1 MSIKASASVTLSSYR
16 DTEAVT
22 RYYKL
27 VSSTASAPS
36 KPTTNPPSGWD
47 DTEPSYTSGST
58 NTLYFCD
65 LTEFSDGT
73 WAYSAVSKSSSYEA
87 AKEAYNKAQNAQD
100 TANSANG
107 KIDNLEVG
115 GRNLLVGTNQ
125 GKSKWSNSHQ
135 NGTYG
140 IEEVDWNGIRAVKM
154 TCTTAATGY
163 RMFTFNGLL
172 YNFDKLEPG
181 GTYTLSY
188 DINKDM
194 DVSLYDL
201 CTPSAT
207 DSISKT
213 ITLIKNKLTDYGKHY
228 EYRIVLKDT
237 LTKSSQVVYLS
248 NTLTDNTEV
257 IIANL
262 KLEKGNKA
270 TDWTP
275 APEDTEESIATI
287 SNKQSEIIT
296 NIDSITTRVSSIEST
311 QTTHGSDITAL
322 NARMTSAETKLTKD
336 GIINIVGSYYATD
349 SDLSDAKT
357 RIAEAES
364 TIAQHTTDIALTV
377 KEADVTGDYLI
388 GKINLSSTTASISA
402 EHIDLTGYVTLTDL
416 STAGQTTI
424 DGANITTGL
433 ISADRIDVN
442 GLFAKDITATGTIT
456 GAKLVGATGSFS
468 GNVTA
473 TTLKAQNEGYISI
486 FHFDNTGIYADL
498 NGDGVG
504 DYCLKTDSFVVRLFD
519 ENNEVC
525 SYYYADKYSD
535 GRADIFGNGRVG
547 IFSNGTV
554 SIYHKDGQN
563 NVVDINATN
572 GDFYTSGKI
581 KSNGTI
587 TVENYPNAAVFH
599 YSDNSVILRNDGSNF
614 YILHGSGSSPTDTY
628 DTIRPFAFN
637 FETGKVTVGNGLTVG
652 GDIVTTGT
660 LNFTQYSK
668 GFSCT
673 TTFGHAGIVTVSSG
687 GGLYLYTYKTGASG
701 WDSSL
706 CLANENGVNLV
717 PKTGGGFSGNISA
730 PIMYATNRIEAGRVL
745 SKGTYTNT
753 TTGAANVAITSGHY
767 LVRSTSSSERYKH
780 DINPISQYRDILNIP
795 VKEYIYNLDYVSE
808 DDQRYNKVIPGF
820 IAEDVERF
828 YPIAA
833 EYANGLVED
842 WNHRMMLPPMLAV
855 LEDHDKEIQNMRKEI
870 SNLEA
875 IIEQSGIKIN
885 GCS

>member
-73 WAYSAVSKSSSYEA
+73 WVYSAVSKSSSYEA

-115 GRNLLVGTNQ
+115 GRNLLLDSEIGD
-125 GKSKWSNSHQ
+125 KSKSLLEGSTAYRNPEFPDLDEIPCYYMSGPAYIKVNFPSLAVRNTYTFSLDCARHVGGSPQ
-135 NGTYG
+135 PVYITINGVSINAG
-140 IEEVDWNGIRAVKM
+140 NA
-154 TCTTAATGY
+154 TAGTWTN
-163 RMFTFNGLL
+163 FSVTFNATSASTHALVRVNNADGPNSN
-172 YNFDKLEPG
+172 YVG
-181 GTYTLSY
+181 YTR
-188 DINKDM
+188 
-194 DVSLYDL
+194 
-201 CTPSAT
+201 
-207 DSISKT
+207 
-213 ITLIKNKLTDYGKHY
+213 HF
-228 EYRIVLKDT
+228 
-237 LTKSSQVVYLS
+237 
-248 NTLTDNTEV
+248 
-257 IIANL
+257 

-275 APEDTEESIATI
+275 APEDTEKSINAI

-311 QTTHGSDITAL
+311 QTAHGSDITAL
-322 NARMTSAETKLTKD
+322 TARMTSAETKLTKD

-456 GAKLVGATGSFS
+456 GATLVGATGSFS

-504 DYCLKTDSFVVRLFD
+504 DYCLQTDSFVVRLFD
-519 ENNEVC
+519 NNNEVC
-525 SYYYADKYSD
+525 SYYYADKYDD
-535 GRADIFGNGRVG
+535 GRAEIFGNGRVG

-554 SIYHKDGQN
+554 SIYHKDAQT

-572 GDFYTSGKI
+572 GDFHTAGKI

-587 TVENYPNAAVFH
+587 TVENEPNAAIFH
-599 YSDNSVILRNDGSNF
+599 YGDDSVILRNDGSDF
-614 YILHGSGSSPTDTY
+614 YLLHGSGPLPNDTY
-628 DTIRPFAFN
+628 DTLRPFAFN
-637 FETGKVTVGNGLTVG
+637 FETGKVTIGNGLTVG

-673 TTFGHAGIVTVSSG
+673 TTFGHTGIVTVSSG
-687 GGLYLYTYKTGASG
+687 EGLYLYTYKTGVSG

-706 CLANENGVNLV
+706 CLANANGVNLV

-730 PIMYATNRIEAGRVL
+730 PIIYATNRIEAGRVL

-842 WNHRMMLPPMLAV
+842 WNHRMILPPMLAV

>member
-115 GRNLLVGTNQ
+115 GRNLLVSSEIGDISSPLLEGSNAVYHSSKAYLDGNPLLEMSGSIYVKVNFPSLTIGYTYTFSFDIARHIAGSNQPVYLTMNEETTMIGTARAGIWTNFHVVFTA
-125 GKSKWSNSHQ
+125 NSDTSFALIRI
-135 NGTYG
+135 NNANESGG
-140 IEEVDWNGIRAVKM
+140 VDYYVGHVRH
-154 TCTTAATGY
+154 
-163 RMFTFNGLL
+163 F
-172 YNFDKLEPG
+172 KLE
-181 GTYTLSY
+181 
-188 DINKDM
+188 
-194 DVSLYDL
+194 
-201 CTPSAT
+201 
-207 DSISKT
+207 
-213 ITLIKNKLTDYGKHY
+213 
-228 EYRIVLKDT
+228 R
-237 LTKSSQVVYLS
+237 
-248 NTLTDNTEV
+248 
-257 IIANL
+257 
-262 KLEKGNKA
+262 GNKA

-275 APEDTEESIATI
+275 APEDTEESINAI

-311 QTTHGSDITAL
+311 QTAQGSDITAL
-322 NARMTSAETKLTKD
+322 TARMTSAETKLTKD

-473 TTLKAQNEGYISI
+473 TTLRAQNEGYISI
-486 FHFDNTGIYADL
+486 FHFDDTGIYADL
-498 NGDGVG
+498 NGDGIG
-504 DYCLKTDSFVVRLFD
+504 DYCLQTDSFVVRLFD

-587 TVENYPNAAVFH
+587 TVENYQNAAVFH
-599 YSDNSVILRNDGSNF
+599 YSDDSVILRNDGSDF
-614 YILHGSGSSPTDTY
+614 YLLHGSGLSPTDTY
-628 DTIRPFAFN
+628 DTLRPFAFN
-637 FETGKVTVGNGLTVG
+637 FETGKVTIGNGLTVG
-652 GDIVTTGT
+652 GDIVTNGT

-673 TTFGHAGIVTVSSG
+673 TTFGHTGIVTVSSG
-687 GGLYLYTYKTGASG
+687 EGLYLYTYKTGVSG

-842 WNHRMMLPPMLAV
+842 WNHRMILPPMLAV

>member
-47 DTEPSYTSGST
+47 DTEPSYTNGST

-115 GRNLLVGTNQ
+115 GRNLLLDSEIGDISKSLLEGSTAFRNPAAPDLDEIPCYNMSGPAYIKVNFPSLTVRNTYTFSLDCARHVGGSPQPVYITINGVSINAGNATAGTWTNF
-125 GKSKWSNSHQ
+125 S
-135 NGTYG
+135 
-140 IEEVDWNGIRAVKM
+140 V
-154 TCTTAATGY
+154 
-163 RMFTFNGLL
+163 TFNATSASTHALVRVNTADGSNNN
-172 YNFDKLEPG
+172 YVG
-181 GTYTLSY
+181 YT
-188 DINKDM
+188 
-194 DVSLYDL
+194 
-201 CTPSAT
+201 
-207 DSISKT
+207 
-213 ITLIKNKLTDYGKHY
+213 
-228 EYRIVLKDT
+228 RRF
-237 LTKSSQVVYLS
+237 
-248 NTLTDNTEV
+248 
-257 IIANL
+257 

-275 APEDTEESIATI
+275 APEDTEAKIESVSNDLAQANADIEMLNGRITSTASEVSALGTRTSTLEQTASDFTVRFTNDEKDIKDAAKVATNYLNFNGAGLTIGNLTDTTLGNNVFIDSDSVDIRSGTTVLASYQANKVELGKNSRNSVIDLCNGVAQFYNYNEDTFGVDYNRLVIESKDAINLITDSLFEAKTSVTHENYTYSSSIAL
-287 SNKQSEIIT
+287 QSYIPWV
-296 NIDSITTRVSSIEST
+296 D
-311 QTTHGSDITAL
+311 
-322 NARMTSAETKLTKD
+322 TS
-336 GIINIVGSYYATD
+336 
-349 SDLSDAKT
+349 
-357 RIAEAES
+357 
-364 TIAQHTTDIALTV
+364 
-377 KEADVTGDYLI
+377 
-388 GKINLSSTTASISA
+388 
-402 EHIDLTGYVTLTDL
+402 
-416 STAGQTTI
+416 
-424 DGANITTGL
+424 
-433 ISADRIDVN
+433 
-442 GLFAKDITATGTIT
+442 
-456 GAKLVGATGSFS
+456 
-468 GNVTA
+468 
-473 TTLKAQNEGYISI
+473 EGYLELRTETYNESSGSRLQSYLTMMNAIC
-486 FHFDNTGIYADL
+486 GIH
-498 NGDGVG
+498 
-504 DYCLKTDSFVVRLFD
+504 T
-519 ENNEVC
+519 
-525 SYYYADKYSD
+525 
-535 GRADIFGNGRVG
+535 
-547 IFSNGTV
+547 
-554 SIYHKDGQN
+554 
-563 NVVDINATN
+563 TN
-572 GDFYTSGKI
+572 GDNEAYIGLA
-581 KSNGTI
+581 GTLGQI
-587 TVENYPNAAVFH
+587 DIGASASVNVKGQLRLSDNNSFVFH
-599 YSDNSVILRNDGSNF
+599 YSDDSVILRNDGSDF
-614 YILHGSGSSPTDTY
+614 YLLHGSGSSPTDTY
-628 DTIRPFAFN
+628 DTLRPFAFN
-637 FETGKVTVGNGLTVG
+637 FETGKVTIGNDLTVG
-652 GDIVTTGT
+652 GNIVTTGT

-673 TTFGHAGIVTVSSG
+673 TTFGHTGIVTVSSG
-687 GGLYLYTYKTGASG
+687 AGLYLYTYKTGVSG

-842 WNHRMMLPPMLAV
+842 WNHRMILPPMLAV

>member
-16 DTEAVT
+16 DTEAIT

-125 GKSKWSNSHQ
+125 GTSKWSNSHK

-154 TCTTAATGY
+154 TCTTAATGWK
-163 RMFTFNGLL
+163 MFTFDGLL

-188 DINKDM
+188 DVAGEISVGFSDLM
-194 DVSLYDL
+194 DRSGSNRLANN
-201 CTPSAT
+201 S
-207 DSISKT
+207 
-213 ITLIKNKLTDYGKHY
+213 TLIKRDTTNYGFHY
-228 EYRIVLKDT
+228 EYRIILKDA
-237 LTKSSQVVYLS
+237 LVKSSQVVYFT
-248 NTLTDNTEV
+248 NNLTDNTEV

-275 APEDTEESIATI
+275 APEDTETKIESVSNDIAQANADIEILNGRITSTASEVSALGTRTSTLEQTASDFTVRFTNDEKDIKDAAKVATNYLNFNGSGLTI
-287 SNKQSEIIT
+287 GNLT
-296 NIDSITTRVSSIEST
+296 DTTLGNNVFIDSDSVDIRSGTTVLASYQANKVELGKNSRNSVIDLCNGLLTIQYGTIAEDRYGGKLISDSPIWIGSSDSTMLNVTNDNGNGIFGNAVISAQAYNGSEGCTGMIDLQTMKSVGGVAYTSAIRMHELNISIESI
-311 QTTHGSDITAL
+311 GANSL
-322 NARMTSAETKLTKD
+322 S
-336 GIINIVGSYYATD
+336 GIYLEESG
-349 SDLSDAKT
+349 LS
-357 RIAEAES
+357 I
-364 TIAQHTTDIALTV
+364 
-377 KEADVTGDYLI
+377 
-388 GKINLSSTTASISA
+388 STTK
-402 EHIDLTGYVTLTDL
+402 
-416 STAGQTTI
+416 TI
-424 DGANITTGL
+424 DGEGFDAWIELNKST
-433 ISADRIDVN
+433 
-442 GLFAKDITATGTIT
+442 LFGE
-456 GAKLVGATGSFS
+456 S
-468 GNVTA
+468 
-473 TTLKAQNEGYISI
+473 
-486 FHFDNTGIYADL
+486 
-498 NGDGVG
+498 
-504 DYCLKTDSFVVRLFD
+504 
-519 ENNEVC
+519 
-525 SYYYADKYSD
+525 
-535 GRADIFGNGRVG
+535 FGNGYINMVSKKG
-547 IFSNGTV
+547 INIHAV
-554 SIYHKDGQN
+554 S
-563 NVVDINATN
+563 
-572 GDFYTSGKI
+572 
-581 KSNGTI
+581 
-587 TVENYPNAAVFH
+587 EPNIVFH
-599 YSDNSVILRNDGSNF
+599 YSDDSVIFRNDGSDF
-614 YILHGSGSSPTDTY
+614 YILHGSSDSPASAWDTL
-628 DTIRPFAFN
+628 RPFSFN
-637 FETGKVTVGNGLTVG
+637 FETGKVTIGNDLTVG
-652 GDIVTTGT
+652 GNIVTTGT

-673 TTFGHAGIVTVSSG
+673 TTFGHTGIVTVSSG
-687 GGLYLYTYKTGASG
+687 EGLYLYTYKTGVSG

-706 CLANENGVNLV
+706 CLANANGVNLV

-842 WNHRMMLPPMLAV
+842 WNHRMILPPMLAV
-855 LEDHDKEIQNMRKEI
+855 LEDHDKEIQDMRKEI

>member
-115 GRNLLVGTNQ
+115 GRNLLLDSEIGDISKSLLEGSTAFRDTSVPDLDENPCYNMSGHAYIKVNFPSLTVGNTYTFSLDCARQVGGSTQPVYITINGVSINAGNAIAGTWTNF
-125 GKSKWSNSHQ
+125 S
-135 NGTYG
+135 
-140 IEEVDWNGIRAVKM
+140 V
-154 TCTTAATGY
+154 
-163 RMFTFNGLL
+163 TFNATSESTHALVHVNNVDGSI
-172 YNFDKLEPG
+172 YDYVG
-181 GTYTLSY
+181 YTR
-188 DINKDM
+188 
-194 DVSLYDL
+194 
-201 CTPSAT
+201 
-207 DSISKT
+207 
-213 ITLIKNKLTDYGKHY
+213 H
-228 EYRIVLKDT
+228 
-237 LTKSSQVVYLS
+237 
-248 NTLTDNTEV
+248 
-257 IIANL
+257 L

-275 APEDTEESIATI
+275 APEDTET
-287 SNKQSEIIT
+287 K
-296 NIDSITTRVSSIEST
+296 IESVSNDLA
-311 QTTHGSDITAL
+311 QANADI
-322 NARMTSAETKLTKD
+322 
-336 GIINIVGSYYATD
+336 IVLEG
-349 SDLSDAKT
+349 
-357 RIAEAES
+357 R
-364 TIAQHTTDIALTV
+364 
-377 KEADVTGDYLI
+377 
-388 GKINLSSTTASISA
+388 
-402 EHIDLTGYVTLTDL
+402 
-416 STAGQTTI
+416 
-424 DGANITTGL
+424 
-433 ISADRIDVN
+433 
-442 GLFAKDITATGTIT
+442 ITATASDVSALGTRTSTLEQTASDFTIRFT
-456 GAKLVGATGSFS
+456 NDEKDIKDAAKVATNYLNFNGSGLTI
-468 GNVTA
+468 GNLTD
-473 TTLKAQNEGYISI
+473 TTLGNNVFIDSDSVDIRSGTTVLASYQANKVELGKNSRESIIDLCNGVAQLYNYNEDTFGVDYNRLVIESKDAINLITDSLFEAKTSVTHENYTYRSSIALQSYIPWVDTSEGYLELRTETYNETSGSRLQSYLTMM
-486 FHFDNTGIYADL
+486 NALCGIHTA
-498 NGDGVG
+498 NGDNEAYIGLAGTLGQIDIGASASVNVKG
-504 DYCLKTDSFVVRLFD
+504 PLRL
-519 ENNEVC
+519 
-525 SYYYADKYSD
+525 
-535 GRADIFGNGRVG
+535 
-547 IFSNGTV
+547 
-554 SIYHKDGQN
+554 
-563 NVVDINATN
+563 
-572 GDFYTSGKI
+572 SGHH
-581 KSNGTI
+581 SL
-587 TVENYPNAAVFH
+587 VFH
-599 YSDNSVILRNDGSNF
+599 YSDDSVILRNDGSDF
-614 YILHGSGSSPTDTY
+614 YLLHGSGSSPTDTY
-628 DTIRPFAFN
+628 DTLRPFSFN
-637 FETGKVTVGNGLTVG
+637 FETGKVTIGNDLTVG
-652 GDIVTTGT
+652 GNIVTTGA

-673 TTFGHAGIVTVSSG
+673 TTFGHTGIVTVSSG
-687 GGLYLYTYKTGASG
+687 EGLYLYTYKTGVSG

-706 CLANENGVNLV
+706 CLANEKGVNLV

-842 WNHRMMLPPMLAV
+842 WNHRMILPPMLAV

>member
-115 GRNLLVGTNQ
+115 GRNLLLDSEIGDISKSLLEGSTAFRDTSVPDLDENPCYNMSGHVYIKVNFPSLTVGNTYTFSLDCARQVGGSTQPVYITINGVSINAGNAIAGTWTNF
-125 GKSKWSNSHQ
+125 S
-135 NGTYG
+135 
-140 IEEVDWNGIRAVKM
+140 V
-154 TCTTAATGY
+154 
-163 RMFTFNGLL
+163 TFNATSESTHALVHVNNVDGSI
-172 YNFDKLEPG
+172 YDYVG
-181 GTYTLSY
+181 YTR
-188 DINKDM
+188 
-194 DVSLYDL
+194 
-201 CTPSAT
+201 
-207 DSISKT
+207 
-213 ITLIKNKLTDYGKHY
+213 H
-228 EYRIVLKDT
+228 
-237 LTKSSQVVYLS
+237 
-248 NTLTDNTEV
+248 
-257 IIANL
+257 L

-275 APEDTEESIATI
+275 APEDTET
-287 SNKQSEIIT
+287 K
-296 NIDSITTRVSSIEST
+296 IESVSNDLA
-311 QTTHGSDITAL
+311 QANADI
-322 NARMTSAETKLTKD
+322 
-336 GIINIVGSYYATD
+336 IVLEG
-349 SDLSDAKT
+349 
-357 RIAEAES
+357 R
-364 TIAQHTTDIALTV
+364 
-377 KEADVTGDYLI
+377 
-388 GKINLSSTTASISA
+388 
-402 EHIDLTGYVTLTDL
+402 
-416 STAGQTTI
+416 
-424 DGANITTGL
+424 
-433 ISADRIDVN
+433 
-442 GLFAKDITATGTIT
+442 ITATASDVSALGTRTSTLEQTASDFTIRFT
-456 GAKLVGATGSFS
+456 NDEKDIKDAAKVATNYLNFNGSGLTI
-468 GNVTA
+468 GNLTD
-473 TTLKAQNEGYISI
+473 TTLVNNVFIDSDSVDIRSGTTVLASYQANKVELGKNSRESIIDLCNGVAQLYNYNEDTFGVDYNRLVIESKDAINLITDSLFEAKTSVTHENYTYRSSIALQSYIPWVDTSEGYLELRTETYNETSGSRLQSYLTMM
-486 FHFDNTGIYADL
+486 NALCGIH
-498 NGDGVG
+498 
-504 DYCLKTDSFVVRLFD
+504 T
-519 ENNEVC
+519 
-525 SYYYADKYSD
+525 
-535 GRADIFGNGRVG
+535 
-547 IFSNGTV
+547 
-554 SIYHKDGQN
+554 
-563 NVVDINATN
+563 TN
-572 GDFYTSGKI
+572 GDNEAYIGLAGTLGQIDIGASASVNVKGPLRLSGHH
-581 KSNGTI
+581 SL
-587 TVENYPNAAVFH
+587 VFH
-599 YSDNSVILRNDGSNF
+599 YSDDSVILRNDGSDF
-614 YILHGSGSSPTDTY
+614 YLLHGSGSSPTDTY
-628 DTIRPFAFN
+628 DTLRPFSFN
-637 FETGKVTVGNGLTVG
+637 FETGKVTIGNDLTVG
-652 GDIVTTGT
+652 GNIVTTGA

-673 TTFGHAGIVTVSSG
+673 TTFGHTGIVTVSSG
-687 GGLYLYTYKTGASG
+687 EGLYLYTYKTGVSG

-706 CLANENGVNLV
+706 CLANEKGVNLV

-842 WNHRMMLPPMLAV
+842 WNHRMILPPMLAV